1 MVHVDFSYAP
11 DEFSLTVS
19 GHAGY
24 AAKGNDI
31 VCAGVSALT
40 AALFVFTERNVSLA
54 DAGLFIK
61 RTADGFAALTVA
73 EIPDE
78 KLRLQL
84 AAVFSAC
91 ISGLIEIEQQYPDY
105 IKIRDITSQCETS
118 DIDTPEQTENMREGR
133 GE

>member
-1 MVHVDFSYAP
+1 MVHVEYALMQDFIKIS
-11 DEFSLTVS
+11 VS

-24 AAKGNDI
+24 AEKGNDI